1 LGLDFVWGLAG
12 SSRVRPLEELT
23 LKIQNT
29 RERLLASSMICGVA
43 FLGLSATRASAA
55 AAAADANNGEVSEIV
70 VTGTRIPSPNL
81 TSIAPVTTIGN
92 ADIKAQGVTRIED
105 ITNSLP
111 QVFAGQGSS
120 ITNGATGA
128 ATVNLRGLGA
138 NRTLVLIDNR
148 RLMPGD
154 PTNSLTVAA
163 DLNFIPAALVE
174 RVDVLTGGAS
184 ATYGADAVAGV
195 VNFVMLKNFEGVRLD
210 AQYDGYQHDNNNST
224 GQTALRTAAATAII
238 PSQFAIPGNQFGGEG
253 SEVSV
258 VIGVNA
264 PDGKGNVTAYAT
276 YRQNNAILEGARD
289 FSACTLATSAAGF
302 GCSGSGTA
310 YPARVGSFLVDPT
323 TFNTFRP
330 RVATDVFNFG
340 PANFFVRPDER
351 YNLGAFAHYEIA
363 PWATAYMDA
372 MFMDD
377 LSTAQIASGGIFAS
391 TFSVNC
397 ANPFL
402 TAQEKGLLV
411 PTAATGGGTCATNPA
426 GIFTGTMSR
435 RLLPSEQTGRLTQFR
450 HTDYRIVLGMKGD
463 LGKNWNYDGY
473 MQYGSV
479 EVQNRQSG
487 NFDTTRINQSLNAIA
502 GPNGTPI
509 CNPTGNPDPGCVPI
523 NIFSSALISKDAI
536 NFLSI
541 NSFNSG
547 NITER
552 VVSLAFTGKLGDY
565 GLKSAWANDG
575 VGVAFGAEYRREH
588 LDTVADFLANNGL
601 VNGNGGAN
609 PPVNGGFDVYELF
622 GEARVPLI
630 SDMPFAKDVSLELG
644 YRFSDYSSIGDTNTY
659 KVAGEWEVIDGLRF
673 RAGYNR
679 AVRAPNVQEL
689 FAPQNVVLDGTQDPC
704 AGLAANAAANAAKI
718 ANCASIFHL
727 TTAQVLGIEANPAN
741 QYNGQIGGNPN
752 LKPEISDTYTA
763 GVVWRPTFAPG
774 LDVSVDYFDI
784 KIDQFIS
791 RIGANLELNQC
802 LATGSPTFCSLVHR
816 DANGSLFLTNNGFV
830 QDTTLNTGSL
840 KTTGV
845 DLNVNYRTGL
855 EKIGL
860 GDNGSVAV
868 NLVGTWLDTLI
879 TQPLPG
885 GPSYDCAGLY
895 GTICSGNPAVNGA
908 PSPRWR
914 HKASLTWNTPYA
926 YGDWFKSLSF
936 RGQWRY
942 FGKVSLDAYDSN
954 PQLNN
959 TALQFPVEKNLS
971 AQNYIDLT
979 ANFTVHNNL
988 NFRVGVNNVFDKD
1001 PPLVGSNLPGTTG
1014 NGNTFPQVYDA
1025 LGRFVFVGLTAD
1037 F

>member
-1 LGLDFVWGLAG
+1 MRA
-12 SSRVRPLEELT
+12 RPLEELT
-23 LKIQNT
+23 LKIQST

-43 FLGLSATRASAA
+43 FLSLSATQASAA
-55 AAAADANNGEVSEIV
+55 AAAAGAGNGEVSEIV

-128 ATVNLRGLGA
+128 ATVDLRGLGA
-138 NRTLVLIDNR
+138 NRTLVLIDSR
-148 RLMPGD
+148 RVQPGD
-154 PTNSLTVAA
+154 PTARTSGSAA

-195 VNFVMLKNFEGVRLD
+195 VNFIMLHNFEGVRID
-210 AQYDGYQHDNNNST
+210 AQYSGYQHNNNNST
-224 GQTALRTAAATAII
+224 GQSALRAAAATAVV
-238 PSQFAIPGNQFGGEG
+238 PSQYAIPGNLFGGEG
-253 SEVSV
+253 SEVSF
-258 VIGVNA
+258 VIGANA

-276 YRQNNAILEGARD
+276 YRQNNAILEADRD
-289 FSACTLATSAAGF
+289 FSACTLASTGSTF
-302 GCSGSGTA
+302 NCSGSGTA
-310 YPARVGSFLVDPT
+310 FPARVGSFLVDPT

-351 YNLGAFAHYEIA
+351 YNLGAFAHYQIA
-363 PWATAYMDA
+363 PWADAYMDS

-377 LSTAQIASGGIFAS
+377 LSTAQIAAGGIFAS
-391 TFSVNC
+391 TFSVDC
-397 ANPFL
+397 ANPL
-402 TAQEKGLLV
+402 LSDQEKGLLV

-426 GIFTGTMSR
+426 GTFTGTVAR

-450 HTDYRIVLGMKGD
+450 HTAYRIVLGLRGD

-479 EVQNRQSG
+479 NVNNRQSG
-487 NFDTTRINQSLNAIA
+487 NFNTTRINQSLNAVA
-502 GPNGTPI
+502 GPNGPV
-509 CNPTGNPDPGCVPI
+509 CAPGADAGCVPI
-523 NIFSSALISKDAI
+523 NIFTAQNISPAAI
-536 NFLSI
+536 KFLSV

-547 NITER
+547 NIVER
-552 VVSLAFTGKLGDY
+552 VVSLAFTGKLADY
-565 GLKSAWANDG
+565 GVKSPYASEG

-601 VNGNGGAN
+601 VNGNGGAA
-609 PPVNGGFDVYELF
+609 PPVNGSFDVYELF

-644 YRFSDYSSIGDTNTY
+644 YRFSDYSSVGTTNTY
-659 KVAGEWEVIDGLRF
+659 KVAGEWEVVDGVRL

-679 AVRAPNVQEL
+679 AVRAPNVIEL
-689 FAPQNVVLDGTQDPC
+689 FAPQNVVLDGTADPC
-704 AGLAANAAANAAKI
+704 AGLTAANPLVAT
-718 ANCASIFHL
+718 CAGLFHL
-727 TTAQVLGIEANPAN
+727 TPAQVLAIEKNPAN
-741 QYNGQIGGNPN
+741 QYNGQTGGNPN
-752 LKPEISDTYTA
+752 LNPEISDTYTA
-763 GVVWRPTFAPG
+763 GVVWQPTFAPG
-774 LDVSVDYFDI
+774 LNVSVDYFNI
-784 KIDQFIS
+784 KVDQFIS
-791 RIGANLELNQC
+791 RIGATLELNNC
-802 LATGSPTFCSLVHR
+802 LASGSPTFCSLVHR
-816 DANGSLFLTNNGFV
+816 DANGSLFLTNQGFV

-840 KTTGV
+840 KTSGV
-845 DLNVNYRTGL
+845 DLNVNYHVDLSTL
-855 EKIGL
+855 GL
-860 GDNGSVAV
+860 GDNGSVAMSM
-868 NLVGTWLDTLI
+868 VGTWLDTTV

-885 GPSYDCAGLY
+885 GPSFDCKGLY
-895 GTICSGNPAVNGA
+895 GVICGV
-908 PSPRWR
+908 PSPEWR
-914 HKASLTWNTPYA
+914 HKARLTWNTPYA
-926 YGDWFKSLSF
+926 YGDWFKSLSLSA
-936 RGQWRY
+936 QWRY
-942 FGKVSLDAYDSN
+942 FGKVTADSFDSN

-959 TALQFPVEKNLS
+959 PGLQVPNEQRFA

-1001 PPLVGSNLPGTTG
+1001 PPLAGNNLPATVG
-1014 NGNTFPQVYDA
+1014 NGNTFPQAYDA

>member
-1 LGLDFVWGLAG
+1 M
-12 SSRVRPLEELT
+12 
-23 LKIQNT
+23 KIRNN
-29 RERLLASSMICGVA
+29 RERLLASSMICGAA
-43 FLGLSATRASAA
+43 FLGLSASSAYAAA
-55 AAAADANNGEVSEIV
+55 AAAADAGSGEVSEIV

-81 TSIAPVTTIGN
+81 TSIAPVTTVGS
-92 ADIKAQGVTRIED
+92 AEIKAQGVTRIED

-120 ITNGATGA
+120 VTNGATGA
-128 ATVNLRGLGA
+128 AVVNLRGLGP

-154 PTNSLTVAA
+154 PTTTTFVAA
-163 DLNFIPAALVE
+163 DLNFIPSALVE

-195 VNFVMLKNFEGVRLD
+195 VNFIMLKNFEGVRLD
-210 AQYDGYQHDNNNST
+210 AQYSGYQHDNNNST
-224 GQTALRTAAATAII
+224 GQAALRAAATNAII
-238 PSQFAIPGNQFGGEG
+238 PSQFTIPGNLWEGEG
-253 SEVSV
+253 SEASL
-258 VIGVNA
+258 ILGVNA

-276 YRQNNAILEGARD
+276 YRQNNPILEADRD
-289 FSACTLATSAAGF
+289 FSACTLASTAAGF

-310 YPARVGSFLVDPT
+310 FPARVGNFLVDPT

-330 RVATDVFNFG
+330 RVATDLFNFG

-351 YNLGAFAHYEIA
+351 YNLGAFAHYDIA

-377 LSTAQIASGGIFAS
+377 LSTAQIAAGGIFAS
-391 TFSVNC
+391 TFSVDC

-402 TAQEKGLLV
+402 TAQEKGVLV
-411 PTAATGGGTCATNPA
+411 PNGAGALGGGTCATNPG
-426 GIFTGTMSR
+426 GIFTGTVAR
-435 RLLPSEQTGRLTQFR
+435 RLLDSEQTGRLTQFR
-450 HTDYRIVLGMKGD
+450 HTDYRIVIGLKGD

-479 EVQNRQSG
+479 EDQNRQSG
-487 NFDTTRINQSLNAIA
+487 NFDTTRINQSLNAVA
-502 GPNGTPI
+502 GPGGTVI
-509 CNPTGNPDPGCVPI
+509 CNPAGNPDPGCVPI
-523 NIFSSALISKDAI
+523 NIFSAQTISAAAI
-536 NFLSI
+536 KFLSI

-565 GLKSAWANDG
+565 GVKSPYASEG

-609 PPVNGGFDVYELF
+609 PPVNGGYDVYELF
-622 GEARVPLI
+622 GESRIPLV

-659 KVAGEWEVIDGLRF
+659 KVSGEWEVVDGFRL

-718 ANCASIFHL
+718 ANCANIFHL
-727 TTAQVLGIEANPAN
+727 STAQVLAIEANPAN

-763 GVVWRPTFAPG
+763 GVVWRPKFISG
-774 LDVSVDYFDI
+774 FDMSVDYFDI
-784 KIDQFIS
+784 RIDQFIS

-802 LATGSPTFCSLVHR
+802 INTGNPTFCSLVHR
-816 DANGSLFLTNNGFV
+816 DPNGSLFLTNQGFV
-830 QDTTLNTGSL
+830 TDTTLNTGSL

-845 DLNVNYRTGL
+845 DLNVNYHTDL
-855 EKIGL
+855 SNIGL
-860 GDNGSVAV
+860 GDNGSISA
-868 NLVGTWLDTLI
+868 NLVGTWLDSLV

-885 GPSYDCAGLY
+885 GPSFDCAGLY
-895 GTICSGNPAVNGA
+895 GTICSGNQGTNGS
-908 PSPRWR
+908 PSPKWR
-914 HKASLTWNTPYA
+914 HKASLQWNTPYS
-926 YGDWFKSLSF
+926 YGDWFKSLAL
-936 RGQWRY
+936 RVQWRY

-959 TALQFPVEKNLS
+959 PALQFPVEQHLA

>member
-1 LGLDFVWGLAG
+1 M
-12 SSRVRPLEELT
+12 R
-23 LKIQNT
+23 NT
-29 RERLLASSMICGVA
+29 RERLLASSMICGAA
-43 FLGLSATRASAA
+43 FLGLSATSAYA
-55 AAAADANNGEVSEIV
+55 AAAADAGSGEVSEIV

-81 TSIAPVTTIGN
+81 TSIAPVTTVGN

-148 RLMPGD
+148 RVMAGD
-154 PTNSLTVAA
+154 PTSSLIVAA

-195 VNFVMLKNFEGVRLD
+195 VNFIMMKNFEGVRLD
-210 AQYDGYQHDNNNST
+210 AQYSGYQHDNNNST
-224 GQTALRTAAATAII
+224 GQNALRAAATNAII
-238 PSQFAIPGNQFGGEG
+238 PSQFAIPGNKWEGEG
-253 SEVSV
+253 SEVSM

-276 YRQNNAILEGARD
+276 YRQNNPILEGDRD
-289 FSACTLATSAAGF
+289 FSSCTFASTAAGF
-302 GCSGSGTA
+302 ACSGSGTA
-310 YPARVGSFLVDPT
+310 FPARVGSFLVDPT

-340 PANFFVRPDER
+340 PANFYVRPDER

-377 LSTAQIASGGIFAS
+377 NSTAQIAAGGIFAG
-391 TFSVNC
+391 TFTVNC

-402 TAQEKGLLV
+402 TAQERGLLV
-411 PTAATGGGTCATNPA
+411 PNGAGAAGGGTCASNPA
-426 GIFTGTMSR
+426 GTFTGTISR
-435 RLLPSEQTGRLTQFR
+435 RLLDAEQTGRLTQFR
-450 HTDYRIVLGMKGD
+450 HTDYRIVLGLRGD
-463 LGKNWNYDGY
+463 LGKNWTYDGY
-473 MQYGSV
+473 MQYGST

-487 NFDTTRINQSLNAIA
+487 NFDTTRINQSLNAVA
-502 GPNGTPI
+502 GPNGTVV
-509 CNPTGNPDPGCVPI
+509 CNPAGNPDPGCVPM
-523 NIFSSALISKDAI
+523 NIFSSRLIDPAAI
-536 NFLSI
+536 KFLSI

-565 GLKSAWANDG
+565 GIKSPYASEG
-575 VGVAFGAEYRREH
+575 VGVAVGAEYRREH

-601 VNGNGGAN
+601 VNGNGGAA

-622 GEARVPLI
+622 GEARIPILA
-630 SDMPFAKDVSLELG
+630 DMPYAKDLSLELG

-659 KVAGEWEVIDGLRF
+659 KVSGEWEVVDGFRL

-679 AVRAPNVQEL
+679 AIRAPNVQEL
-689 FAPQNVVLDGTQDPC
+689 FAPQNVVLDGNADPC

-718 ANCASIFHL
+718 ANCANVFHL
-727 TTAQVLGIEANPAN
+727 TTAQVLAIEANPAN

-752 LKPEISDTYTA
+752 LKPEVSDTYTA
-763 GVVWRPTFAPG
+763 GLVWQPKFISG
-774 LDVSVDYFDI
+774 FNMSIDYFDI

-791 RIGANLELNQC
+791 RIGATLELNQC
-802 LATGSPTFCSLVHR
+802 VNTNNPTFCNLVHR
-816 DANGSLFLTNNGFV
+816 DANGSLFLSNNGFV

-845 DLNVNYRTGL
+845 DFNFNYHTDL
-855 EKIGL
+855 QSIGL
-860 GDNGSVAV
+860 GDNGSISA
-868 NLVGTWLDTLI
+868 NLVATWLDTLI

-885 GPSYDCAGLY
+885 GPSFDCKGLY
-895 GTICSGNPAVNGA
+895 GLTCLTPA
-908 PSPRWR
+908 PEWR
-914 HKASLTWNTPYA
+914 HKARLTWNTPYS

-936 RGQWRY
+936 SAQWRY
-942 FGKVSLDAYDSN
+942 FSKVTLDAYDSN
-954 PQLNN
+954 PQLTNVAN
-959 TALQFPVEKNLS
+959 QFAVERTLG

-988 NFRVGVNNVFDKD
+988 NLRIGVNNVFDKD
-1001 PPLVGSNLPGTTG
+1001 PPLVGTNCPSVFC